1 MGLMSRILSKT
12 GAVAGDGLLK
22 RALKLRSAAQ
32 KKTGD
37 STLAGELPL
46 RPADPAQVEA
56 EKKKPLQRFSKR
68 AA

>member
-22 RALKLRSAAQ
+22 RALELRLAAQ
-32 KKTGD
+32 KKVGD
-37 STLAGELPL
+37 PVLIGALPT
-46 RPADPAQVEA
+46 RPVDPAEADA